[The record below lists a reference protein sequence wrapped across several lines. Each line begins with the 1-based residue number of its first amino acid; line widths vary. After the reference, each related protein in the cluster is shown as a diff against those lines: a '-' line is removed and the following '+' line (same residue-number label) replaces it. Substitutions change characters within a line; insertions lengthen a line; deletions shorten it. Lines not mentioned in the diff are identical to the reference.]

1 MSTPNNSNDQQTPN
15 QSESGRP
22 DVVEI
27 TPEQIQNEVPVP
39 PSTHT
44 PVPPVPPAPARPG
57 APVTSQVTTQ
67 IVPTAD
73 AAATALAGAV
83 GTAPAGTPAPTQPV
97 QTEPIG
103 MQAPAAPE
111 TPAAPTQPAPTVP
124 TAPTV
129 PAAPA
134 APTQPASVSTTLT
147 IYVKTLTGKTVTIQV
162 EHSDDKPATVADVKE
177 KVQEKEG
184 IPTVQQTLIFGGKQL
199 ANDNTLKSYDITDK
213 KTLHLV
219 LNLRGGSN

>member
-1 MSTPNNSNDQQTPN
+1 MSTRNNSNDQQTSN
-15 QSESGRP
+15 QSESERP

-27 TPEQIQNEVPVP
+27 TPEQIQNEAPVP

-44 PVPPVPPAPARPG
+44 PVPPVQPVPAQPD

-73 AAATALAGAV
+73 AAAA
-83 GTAPAGTPAPTQPV
+83 
-97 QTEPIG
+97 
-103 MQAPAAPE
+103 QAPAAPE
-111 TPAAPTQPAPTVP
+111 APAAPTQPAP
-124 TAPTV
+124 
-129 PAAPA
+129 
-134 APTQPASVSTTLT
+134 VSTTLT
-147 IYVKTLTGKTVTIQV
+147 IYVKTLTGKTVTVHV

-177 KVQEKEG
+177 RVQEKEG

>member
-1 MSTPNNSNDQQTPN
+1 MATPDNSNNQQTPT

-44 PVPPVPPAPARPG
+44 PIPLVPAPASAQAV

-67 IVPTAD
+67 IVPAAD
-73 AAATALAGAV
+73 AAAAAPTEAV
-83 GTAPAGTPAPTQPV
+83 ATAPVGTPAPTQPA
-97 QTEPIG
+97 QTESTG
-103 MQAPAAPE
+103 TQAPAAAEP
-111 TPAAPTQPAPTVP
+111 
-124 TAPTV
+124 
-129 PAAPA
+129 PA
-134 APTQPASVSTTLT
+134 APTQPASISTTLT

-199 ANDNTLKSYDITDK
+199 SNDNTLKSYDITDK

>member
-1 MSTPNNSNDQQTPN
+1 MSTPNNSNNQQTPN

-27 TPEQIQNEVPVP
+27 TPEQIQNEVPVT
-39 PSTHT
+39 PSTHI
-44 PVPPVPPAPARPG
+44 PIPPVPAPAPAQAA

-73 AAATALAGAV
+73 AAAAGPTDAV
-83 GTAPAGTPAPTQPV
+83 VTAPAGTPAPTQP
-97 QTEPIG
+97 
-103 MQAPAAPE
+103 
-111 TPAAPTQPAPTVP
+111 
-124 TAPTV
+124 
-129 PAAPA
+129 
-134 APTQPASVSTTLT
+134 ASISTTLT